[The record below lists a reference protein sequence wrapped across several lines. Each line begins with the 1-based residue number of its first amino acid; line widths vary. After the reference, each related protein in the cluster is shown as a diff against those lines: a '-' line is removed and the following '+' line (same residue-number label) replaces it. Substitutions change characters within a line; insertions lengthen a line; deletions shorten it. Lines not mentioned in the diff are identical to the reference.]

1 MKLNKCHKSEN
12 NSKMKFN
19 ENNESSKNNNCDK
32 CRQESNLKRLFN
44 KTKSGL
50 STVKVR
56 LFLTI
61 NLTIILIVLFIILV
75 NNFAL
80 ENFYS
85 FSKVQK
91 LKEVYNRINDYYNNP
106 NNDKDL
112 EEELEKISIKNNFDI
127 LIKDDNGISVYT
139 TNSKFTTNTNELE
152 DLLSEMPR
160 GKQIEINEKYS
171 IDKNLDERRRN
182 FIHNAFW

>member
-1 MKLNKCHKSEN
+1 MDKCNINEKD
-12 NSKMKFN
+12 SKIDFN
-19 ENNESSKNNNCDK
+19 ENKESLKNNNCDK
-32 CRQESNLKRLFN
+32 CRKESNLKRLFN
-44 KTKSGL
+44 KTKSDL

-91 LKEVYNRINDYYNNP
+91 LKEVYNRINDYYNNKK
-106 NNDKDL
+106 NDKDL

-127 LIKDDNGISVYT
+127 LIKDDNGISIYT
-139 TNSKFTTNTNELE
+139 TNSKFTANSTELD
-152 DLLSEMPR
+152 DLLSEMSK
-160 GKQIEINEKYS
+160 GKQIESNEKYS
-171 IDKNLDERRRN
+171 INKNLDERKRN
-182 FIHNAFW
+182 FIYNAFWHA